1 MVGIWNKSVNYTV
14 TIVLVDI
21 IILVICACYLVL
33 VSVIVMVANSCFS
46 CKAVVPSMQ
55 LSRLN

>member
-1 MVGIWNKSVNYTV
+1 MVGIWNKSVKYTV
-14 TIVLVDI
+14 TIALVDI

-33 VSVIVMVANSCFS
+33 VSCFS

-55 LSRLN
+55 LSRL